1 MTWLK
6 GAAFTGFFSYCL
18 YRQVGYIAQVDG
30 RSMEPTLN
38 DSCCGNNSKS
48 VDWVFVNH
56 WAYQNEP
63 LRRGDIVVAKSHKG
77 DINYFQHWPFGI
89 CNFLN
94 VKIYGTDSK
103 K

>member
-6 GAAFTGFFSYCL
+6 GAAFAGFFSYCL

-77 DINYFQHWPFGI
+77 DINYFQHLEYAI
-89 CNFLN
+89 FLM
-94 VKIYGTDSK
+94 
-103 K
+103 